1 MGLTAYT
8 AQEAGD
14 AIARHPNTSKDQL
27 GYAIM
32 LKLGLNGQGRAT
44 HE

>member
-8 AQEAGD
+8 AQEVRA
-14 AIARHPNTSKDQL
+14 AIARHPNASKDQL

-32 LKLGLNGQGRAT
+32 LKLGLIGQGRTT